1 MTPKKITQPEAESAG
16 QDESREVAFR
26 DVPLAV
32 QTVEGPE
39 RPVPLADPNMFR
51 PLDTSL
57 WFSGNWDP
65 PKRVGRGAVLL
76 DGHLNWLDGESG
88 SAKTWLAASWALD
101 FLRDGRRVG
110 WLDEEMGEPG
120 LRERML
126 NVGATIVD
134 LANFDGLE
142 PMSRDLATYADA
154 FHKWAETLG
163 RGALLVIDS
172 AAPVLA
178 AAGVEENSNGE
189 VTQFLSRVVLPL
201 SRRLGIT
208 VLVIDHKSK
217 DANGSKYSRGAGSK
231 RNISDA
237 YFSVRKVTPLTKE
250 QDGRYE
256 LVVIKDRGAKYAE
269 DDLFDVTAERRA
281 NRGVEWSFVRLDAAE
296 RERRK
301 EAKADR
307 TSEDLTG
314 KIIATLCRIYDE
326 GMSASKL
333 RDEIGGADSDIK
345 EALKAAEALG
355 RVAQDGPAAGG
366 HKTWR
371 VTEAERAK
379 QAKGAIDVP

>member
-1 MTPKKITQPEAESAG
+1 MAPKKTNAEDAPTPG
-16 QDESREVAFR
+16 VAFT
-26 DVPLAV
+26 DEPSDALA
-32 QTVEGPE
+32 QTVVDGPAPE
-39 RPVPLADPNMFR
+39 VPLADPKMFE
-51 PLDTSL
+51 PLNTSK
-57 WFSGNWDP
+57 WFEGEWLP
-65 PKRVGRGAVLL
+65 PKRIGRGAILL

-101 FLRDGRRVG
+101 FLRDGRKVG

-126 NVGATIVD
+126 NVGATIID
-134 LANFDGLE
+134 LANFDALE
-142 PMSRDLATYADA
+142 PMSRDLATYVSQ
-154 FHKWAETLG
+154 FHDWAATLG
-163 RGALLVIDS
+163 KGALLVIDS

-237 YFSVRKVTPLTKE
+237 YFSVRKITPLTKE
-250 QDGRYE
+250 QDGQYE
-256 LVVIKDRGAKYAE
+256 LMVIKDRGAKYAE
-269 DDLFDVTAERRA
+269 DDLFDVAA
-281 NRGVEWSFVRLDAAE
+281 KRGMRHEVEWVFTRLDAAE
-296 RERRK
+296 KMRRK
-301 EAKADR
+301 EAKAER
-307 TSEDLTG
+307 GANDLTE
-314 KIIATLCRIYDE
+314 KIIGTLCRIYDE

-355 RVAQDGPAAGG
+355 RVAQDGPSAGG

-371 VTEAERAK
+371 VTEVERAM
-379 QAKGAIDVP
+379 QVKGVSDVP